1 MGFVDQL
8 PALIGVAL
16 GAAGTYVGTTLTEG
30 ARWRR
35 QQSTRWDTDR
45 LTTYAEYGYA
55 VAAVVAIASRIAAAR
70 GLTEG
75 AEPLE
80 GDEEAL
86 TRLADAEATR
96 ARRHESVRLLA
107 DLDTLVAVRK
117 LNISVWRLERLAR
130 GRLPGDTD
138 AWREAWKQY
147 VILRDQYID
156 RARSQLSVSG
166 SIAELDHRLPR
177 PWELTLS
184 LEEPPVGGVE

>member
-8 PALIGVAL
+8 PALVGVAL
-16 GAAGTYVGTTLTEG
+16 GAAGTYIGTSLTEG

-35 QQSTRWDTDR
+35 QQSTRWDEAR
-45 LTTYAEYGYA
+45 LSAYAEYGYA
-55 VAAVVAIASRIAAAR
+55 VAEVVAIASRIAASR

-75 AEPLE
+75 AEPLQ
-80 GDEEAL
+80 GNKTAL
-86 TRLADAEATR
+86 ALLADAEANR
-96 ARRHESVRLLA
+96 ARRHESVRLLG
-107 DLDTLVAVRK
+107 DQDTLVAIRK

-130 GRLPGDTD
+130 GLLQGDGQVWRD
-138 AWREAWKQY
+138 AWKEY

-156 RARSQLSVSG
+156 SARGQLGVMG

-184 LEEPPVGGVE
+184 LDDPPLAEE